1 MRNPEFDGVSAEP
14 AVHPLSPSH
23 TSRPPLTRNPN
34 IDEDEVSRSRIR
46 IHTPDKVVLV
56 APTT

>member
-14 AVHPLSPSH
+14 AVHSPLQH

-34 IDEDEVSRSRIR
+34 IDEDEVSRSSIR